1 MRPLELKRCPRAA
14 LISVALATLIT
25 ALLGFG
31 PPSSDEGGAEA
42 GHGAGLTGEVR
53 IVTDARLG
61 WVTCSEGRR
70 A

>member
-1 MRPLELKRCPRAA
+1 MQPAKLKRCLRAA
-14 LISVALATLIT
+14 QISVALATVIT
-25 ALLGFG
+25 ALFSFG
-31 PPSSDEGGAEA
+31 PQSSDDGGAEA
-42 GHGAGLTGEVR
+42 GHRAGLTGDVR